1 MSEKWNLPTSI
12 ELSGMKY
19 TIRTDY
25 RAILDIFK
33 AIGDKELSEQ
43 EKAEVM
49 LKILYINW
57 QEIPRNHL
65 QEALQ
70 KGKEFI
76 DCGIEYGSTENR
88 KGSVLMDWE
97 KDSSIIAPAVNK
109 VLGKDIR
116 SVKYMHW
123 WTFMAAYLEISD
135 CLFYRVVAIRQKKAK
150 KKKLEK
156 WEQEFYLSNK
166 KMIDL
171 EENDRGR
178 PKEEADALRKL
189 LGFKK
194 R

>member
-1 MSEKWNLPTSI
+1 MLPNRLNVNGKEYS
-12 ELSGMKY
+12 
-19 TIRTDY
+19 IRTNKDDILKIIEAFNDPELEDKEKVYICLYILYRDFNMIPQKDY
-25 RAILDIFK
+25 EEAFK
-33 AIGDKELSEQ
+33 AAVGF
-43 EKAEVM
+43 
-49 LKILYINW
+49 IN
-57 QEIPRNHL
+57 
-65 QEALQ
+65 
-70 KGKEFI
+70 
-76 DCGIEYGSTENR
+76 CGIKNDNKRPTPST
-88 KGSVLMDWE
+88 MDWE
-97 KDSSIIAPAVNK
+97 QDAPLLYPAINK
-109 VLGKDIR
+109 VAGFETRKVR
-116 SVKYMHW
+116 YMHW